1 MDLGGWTDVGLKDAK
16 MQAVKEAAAVLD
28 RKLPELKWH

>member
-16 MQAVKEAAAVLD
+16 MQAVKEGAAFSNGSYQT
-28 RKLPELKWH
+28 